1 MILIVCFVGRGRRA
15 GPQKGKDVIHQLKVS
30 LEDLYNGA
38 VRKLALQKNAICTK
52 CEGRGGKKG
61 AVQTCGNCR
70 GTGMQIRVQQLG
82 PGMVQQIQ
90 SMCHE
95 CQGQGESI
103 SAKDRC
109 KNCQGRKVTRERKI
123 LEVHIDKGKSKIC
136 NSFFDN
142 IEHLF
147 HKISVHKNNLDLS
160 YPWGIPVFEP
170 PIVIFT
176 LRLPYSIGS
185 PDFGHH
191 LVYGGY

>member
-123 LEVHIDKGKSKIC
+123 LEVHIDKGKGDFCKSSSQFSRSCTRKCRSI
-136 NSFFDN
+136 
-142 IEHLF
+142 
-147 HKISVHKNNLDLS
+147 KISLAVNQRNSL
-160 YPWGIPVFEP
+160 Y
-170 PIVIFT
+170 IFDIQYLYLTST
-176 LRLPYSIGS
+176 LFYTLYLLYLTINC
-185 PDFGHH
+185 FAH
-191 LVYGGY
+191 